1 MTMRK
6 TFFLLAL
13 LLPLWCSA
21 SGASVRDAWL
31 SMPDSLSPYLDK
43 NLRQELVE
51 LHDLKVKAEVKNLLN
66 GNSVMDSLTTDYLS
80 VQLSPSATLQ
90 MQMLPTAGGDSMI
103 CLVRSY
109 YGPAAESE
117 VTLYHKDWTLVQTL
131 NLTEGGVGAYVA
143 KPDTMSSERFQ
154 TLTNYLSPLLV
165 EAQLQ
170 PADATLLLRPSV
182 PLASKIDRKAVEAIV
197 TARKLKWTGREFS
210 AR

>member
-51 LHDLKVKAEVKNLLN
+51 LYDLKVKAEVKNLLN

-80 VQLSPSATLQ
+80 VKLSPSATLQ

-117 VTLYHKDWTLVQTL
+117 VTLYHKDWTLVQTV

-154 TLTNYLSPLLV
+154 TLMLV

-182 PLASKIDRKAVEAIV
+182 PLASKVDRKAVEAIV
-197 TARKLKWTGREFS
+197 MARKLKWTGREFS